1 MSDNNKIAK
10 NTLLLYIRMFIIMG
24 VTLYTSRV
32 VLDKLGVVD
41 YGLYGV
47 VGGIV
52 AMLSFLNGTLM
63 AGTSRF
69 ITYELGAGNKQRLWE
84 TFNTSFYTHSLLAI
98 IVILIL
104 ETGGLWFLYHRLVI
118 PADRLNAC
126 FWVFQLSIL
135 TTVVSITQVPYNSLV
150 TSHEKFNIY
159 AYISIFEAIA
169 KLSVCYALIISHWDR
184 LILYALLLALIQLLI
199 AFYYRIYCNRH
210 FEESHLALAFNKQ
223 IFRDLMGF
231 SGWNIIAQLTHSL
244 RIQGVVILINM
255 FLAPV
260 VVAAQT
266 IANQVCNAAMGF
278 VNNFR
283 VAFNPQII
291 KLYASGDKEESK
303 KLTLNATI
311 VSFDMVLLLALPC
324 IYAMPTIMDIWLVK
338 VPDYAVLFTQC
349 MLACNVID
357 VFNASFYIPMLAAN
371 KIKFNSM
378 SAVFIGIGQFVLLYF
393 VLRYSKEAMW
403 VPIFNI
409 VLTAVYSLLIKPYV
423 LWKDIDYSIKEL
435 GMCYWCCLKVLVLSL
450 VVTIPLYLYL
460 DQSLASSTILIL
472 SSLVAVA
479 VSSWLFLDTDMKD
492 KIVLVVK
499 NKIHKR

>member
-1 MSDNNKIAK
+1 MSDNKRIAK

-47 VGGIV
+47 VGGVV
-52 AMLSFLNGTLM
+52 AMLSFLNSTLT

-69 ITYELGAGNKQRLWE
+69 ITYELGRGDKHRLWE
-84 TFNTSFYTHSLLAI
+84 TFNTSFYTHAILAI
-98 IVILIL
+98 IVVLLL
-104 ETGGLWFLYHRLVI
+104 ETGGLWFLYHKLVI
-118 PADRLNAC
+118 PAERLGAC

-159 AYISIFEAIA
+159 AYISVFEAMA
-169 KLSVCYALIISHWDR
+169 KLGVCYALTIFQWDR
-184 LILYALLLALIQLLI
+184 LVLYALLLAIIQLLI
-199 AFYYRIYCNRH
+199 AFSYRIYCNRH
-210 FEESHLALAFNKQ
+210 FEESHLSLAFNKK
-223 IFRDLMGF
+223 IFKDLMGF
-231 SGWNIIAQLTHSL
+231 SGWNIVAHLTHSL

-291 KLYASGDKEESK
+291 KLYAAGEMEESK

-324 IYAMPTIMDIWLVK
+324 IYAMPTIMNIWLIN
-338 VPDYAVLFTQC
+338 VPEYAVVFTQC

-357 VFNASFYIPMLAAN
+357 VFNASFYTPMLAAN
-371 KIKFNSM
+371 KIKFNSI
-378 SAVFIGIGQFVLLYF
+378 SAIFLGVGQFVLLYV
-393 VLRYSKEAMW
+393 VLKYSKEAMW

-409 VLTAVYSLLIKPYV
+409 ALTAVYSLIIKPYV

-435 GMCYWCCLKVLVLSL
+435 GICYLTCLKVLILSL
-450 VVTIPLYLYL
+450 FITLPLYFYL
-460 DQSLASSTILIL
+460 DRSILGSAILIL
-472 SSLVAVA
+472 FSIVAVA
-479 VSSWLFLDTDMKD
+479 ISAWVFLDEEM
-492 KIVLVVK
+492 K
-499 NKIHKR
+499 NKIVSIVKSKFHKE

>member
-1 MSDNNKIAK
+1 MSDNKKIAK

-24 VTLYTSRV
+24 VSLYTSRV

-47 VGGIV
+47 VGGVV
-52 AMLSFLNGTLM
+52 AMLSFLNSTLT

-69 ITYELGAGNKQRLWE
+69 ITYELGRGDKLRLWE
-84 TFNTSFYTHSLLAI
+84 TFNTSFYTHALLAI
-98 IVILIL
+98 IVVLLL
-104 ETGGLWFLYHRLVI
+104 ESGGLWFLYHKLVI

-126 FWVFQLSIL
+126 FWVFQLSII
-135 TTVVSITQVPYNSLV
+135 TTVVSIAQVPYSSLV
-150 TSHEKFNIY
+150 TSHERFSFY
-159 AYISIFEAIA
+159 AYVGIFEAIA
-169 KLSVCYALIISHWDR
+169 KLSVCYALTVSLLDR
-184 LILYALLLALIQLLI
+184 LILYAVLLAVIQVMI
-199 AFYYRIYCNRH
+199 AFFYGIYCNRL
-210 FEESHLALAFNKQ
+210 FEESHLALSFNRR

-231 SGWNIIAQLTHSL
+231 SGWNIVAQLTHSL

-291 KLYASGDKEESK
+291 KLYAAGEREESK
-303 KLTLNATI
+303 KLTLNTT
-311 VSFDMVLLLALPC
+311 VVCFDMVLLLALPC

-338 VPDYAVLFTQC
+338 VPEYAVIFTQC

-357 VFNASFYIPMLAAN
+357 VFNASFYTPMLAAN

-378 SAVFIGIGQFVLLYF
+378 SAVFIGIGQFILLYF
-393 VLRYSKEAMW
+393 VLRYSNEAMW
-403 VPIFNI
+403 IPTFNI
-409 VLTAVYSLLIKPYV
+409 ILTAVYSLIIKPYV

-435 GMCYWCCLKVLVLSL
+435 ALCYWGCIRVLVLSL
-450 VVTIPLYLYL
+450 FITLPLYLWL
-460 DQSLASSTILIL
+460 GQSLVNSIILV
-472 SSLVAVA
+472 LVSIMAVA
-479 VSSWLFLDTDMKD
+479 VSSWIFLDSDMKN
-492 KIVLVVK
+492 KIVVVVK
-499 NKIHKR
+499 NKIHR

>member
-1 MSDNNKIAK
+1 MSDNKKIAK
-10 NTLLLYIRMFIIMG
+10 NTLFLYFRMFVIMG

-47 VGGIV
+47 VGGVV
-52 AMLSFLNGTLM
+52 AMLSFLNATLT

-69 ITYELGAGNKQRLWE
+69 ITYELGRGDRQRLWE
-84 TFNTSFYTHSLLAI
+84 TFNTSFYTHLFLSI
-98 IVILIL
+98 IVVLLL
-104 ETGGLWFLYHRLVI
+104 ETGGLWFLYNKLVI
-118 PADRLNAC
+118 PSNRLNAC
-126 FWVFQLSIL
+126 FWVFQLSII

-150 TSHEKFNIY
+150 TSHERFNVY

-169 KLSVCYALIISHWDR
+169 KLAVCYALTVTSWDR
-184 LILYALLLALIQLLI
+184 LVVYAILLAIIQIII
-199 AFYYRIYCNRH
+199 AFYYRFYCNRH
-210 FEESHLALAFNKQ
+210 FEEAYLSLAFNKS
-223 IFRDLMGF
+223 IFKDLMGF
-231 SGWNIIAQLTHSL
+231 SGWNIVAQLTHSL

-291 KLYASGDKEESK
+291 KLYAAGDKVASK

-324 IYAMPTIMDIWLVK
+324 IYAMPTIMDVWLVK
-338 VPDYAVLFTQC
+338 VPDYAVVFTQC

-357 VFNASFYIPMLAAN
+357 VFNASFYTPMLAAN
-371 KIKFNSM
+371 KIKINSL
-378 SAVFIGIGQFVLLYF
+378 SAVFLGIGQFVLLYI
-393 VLRYSKEAMW
+393 VLKYTKEAMW
-403 VPIFNI
+403 VPLFNI
-409 VLTAVYSLLIKPYV
+409 FLTAVYSLIIKPYV

-435 GMCYWCCLKVLVLSL
+435 AMCYWGCIKV
-450 VVTIPLYLYL
+450 
-460 DQSLASSTILIL
+460 LIL
-472 SSLVAVA
+472 SLLLSYPCHAMLEGSLFMELLQIVITILSVAL
-479 VSSWLFLDTDMKD
+479 SSWLFLDKEMKD
-492 KIVLVVK
+492 KIIVLVK
-499 NKIHKR
+499 NKIHN

>member
-1 MSDNNKIAK
+1 MSDNKKIAK

-24 VTLYTSRV
+24 VSLYTSRV

-47 VGGIV
+47 VGGVV
-52 AMLSFLNGTLM
+52 AMLSFLNSTLT

-69 ITYELGAGNKQRLWE
+69 ITYELGRGDKQRLWE
-84 TFNTSFYTHSLLAI
+84 TFNTSFYTHAFLAF
-98 IVILIL
+98 IVILLL
-104 ETGGLWFLYHRLVI
+104 ESGGLWFLYHKLVI

-126 FWVFQLSIL
+126 FWVFQLSII
-135 TTVVSITQVPYNSLV
+135 TTVVAITQVPYNSLV

-159 AYISIFEAIA
+159 AYIGIFEAIA
-169 KLSVCYALIISHWDR
+169 KLCICYALTISQFDR
-184 LILYALLLALIQLLI
+184 LILYAVLLAVIQIMI
-199 AFYYRIYCNRH
+199 ACFYVIYCNRS
-210 FEESHLALAFNKQ
+210 FEESHLSFAFNRR

-231 SGWNIIAQLTHSL
+231 SGWNIVAQLTHSL
-244 RIQGVVILINM
+244 RIEGVVILINM

-291 KLYASGDKEESK
+291 KLYAAGEREESK
-303 KLTLNATI
+303 KLTLNTT
-311 VSFDMVLLLALPC
+311 VVCFDMVLLLALPC

-338 VPDYAVLFTQC
+338 VPEYAVIFTQS

-357 VFNASFYIPMLAAN
+357 VFNASFYTPMLAAN

-378 SAVFIGIGQFVLLYF
+378 SAVFIGIGQFILLYF
-393 VLRYSKEAMW
+393 VLRYSKQAMW
-403 VPIFNI
+403 IPTFNI
-409 VLTAVYSLLIKPYV
+409 VLTAVYSLVIKPYV

-435 GMCYWCCLKVLVLSL
+435 AVCYWGCIRVLVLSL
-450 VVTIPLYLYL
+450 LITLPLYLWL
-460 DQSLASSTILIL
+460 GQSLVNSIILVFVSIM
-472 SSLVAVA
+472 AVA
-479 VSSWLFLDTDMKD
+479 VSSWIFLDSDMKH
-492 KIVLVVK
+492 KIVVVVK
-499 NKIHKR
+499 NKIHR